1 MSRIADAFAAAAA
14 RGQTAL
20 IPYLTAGYPSPDETV
35 GLVRAAVE
43 GGADIVELGVPFS
56 DPMGD
61 GPVIQASTQA
71 ALRAGTTTARV
82 LQLVAAAR
90 AEGIETPIVLM
101 GYCNP
106 FLRYGL
112 KRLYEDARVA
122 GADGLIVPDLPA
134 HLADDWIAN
143 AATAG
148 LDTIFFAA
156 PGSPLE
162 RLRYTAGRAGG
173 FLYCIATDGVTGARD
188 ELDPRLMDFLART
201 RSVTSLPLAVGFG
214 ISRPAQVA
222 QLHGHADGVIVGS
235 ALLRRVA
242 AAPDPASRITATTD
256 LLGELKAAC
265 R

>member
-1 MSRIADAFAAAAA
+1 MSRIADAFAVAAA
-14 RGQTAL
+14 RDQTAL
-20 IPYLTAGYPSPDETV
+20 IPYLTAGYPSLDETV
-35 GLVRAAVE
+35 GLVGAAVE
-43 GGADIVELGVPFS
+43 AGADIVELGVPFS

-71 ALRAGTTTARV
+71 ALRAGTTTTRV

-90 AEGIETPIVLM
+90 AEGIDTPIALM

-112 KRLYEDARVA
+112 KRLCEDARAV
-122 GADGLIVPDLPA
+122 GVDGLIVPDLPA
-134 HLADDWIAN
+134 HLADDWMAN
-143 AATAG
+143 AAPAG
-148 LDTIFFAA
+148 LDMIFFAA

-162 RLRYTAGRAGG
+162 RLRFTAGRAGG

-188 ELDPRLMDFLART
+188 TLDPRLMDFLARV
-201 RSVTSLPLAVGFG
+201 RSITSLPLAVGFG
-214 ISRPAQVA
+214 ISQPAQVA
-222 QLHGHADGVIVGS
+222 RLHGHADGVIVGS
-235 ALLRRVA
+235 ALLRRMA
-242 AAPDPASRITATTD
+242 AAPDPAGRIAATID